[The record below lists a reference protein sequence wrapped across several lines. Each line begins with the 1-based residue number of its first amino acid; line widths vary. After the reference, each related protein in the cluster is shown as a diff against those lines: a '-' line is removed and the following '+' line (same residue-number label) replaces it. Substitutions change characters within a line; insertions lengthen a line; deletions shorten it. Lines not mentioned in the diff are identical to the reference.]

1 MKRIDPR
8 TTEKMVK
15 AALWSCALG
24 TVGLL
29 VLIIGYI
36 LAKGVVVLGPGFLF
50 LEAHDMGRSGGIF
63 SFIFAT
69 IALTLV
75 SLIVAVPLGVGTAIY
90 LAEYT
95 RGGWITQA
103 IRFGVDC
110 LAGIPSI
117 VLGLFGFIFFVIYL
131 GFGWSLISGGLTV
144 TFMILPFII
153 RAAEESIL
161 AVPSE
166 YREAAFAAG
175 ASKWQ
180 VVTRVVVP
188 GALPGIVTGV
198 ILGIGKCVGETASVI
213 FTAGCSLRTP
223 TSLFDSGR
231 TLAVHFYILVREGIS
246 ERMAYGSAAVLVV
259 SILAINFTAYGLMR
273 RFLRKRSA

>member
-1 MKRIDPR
+1 M
-8 TTEKMVK
+8 TEKAVK
-15 AALWSCALG
+15 AGLWACALG

-29 VLIIGYI
+29 LLIIGYI
-36 LAKGVVVLGPGFLF
+36 VIKGIGVFSPEFLF
-50 LEAHDMGRSGGIF
+50 CEARDMGREGGVF
-63 SFIFAT
+63 SFIVAS

-75 SLIVAVPLGVGTAIY
+75 SLLAAVPLGVGTSIY

-95 RGGWITQA
+95 RGGWATRA

-110 LAGIPSI
+110 LAGVPSI
-117 VLGLFGFIFFVIYL
+117 VLGLFGFIFFVITL
-131 GFGWSLISGGLTV
+131 GFGWSVISGGLTV
-144 TFMILPFII
+144 TLMILPFII
-153 RAAEESIL
+153 RSSEEAIL
-161 AVPSE
+161 AVPPE
-166 YREAAFAAG
+166 YREAAFASG

-188 GALPGIVTGV
+188 SALPGILTGV

-223 TSLFDSGR
+223 LSFFDSGR

-246 ERMAYGSAAVLVV
+246 EEMAYGSAAILVI
-259 SILAINFTAYGLMR
+259 SIMVINFSAYWLMR
-273 RFLRKRSA
+273 RFIRKRS